1 MNFEWEEPKRLAN
14 LAKHD
19 IDFLDAIE
27 VFAVPHL
34 EQPARLTAGE
44 PRCIVTGIVGDRT
57 ITVIFVRRGGA
68 TRLIS
73 ARSARHGE
81 RRRYQALFD

>member
-1 MNFEWEEPKRLAN
+1 MLFRS
-14 LAKHD
+14 HG
-19 IDFLDAIE
+19 IDFLYAVE
-27 VFAVPHL
+27 VFAVPHV
-34 EQPARLTAGE
+34 EEPARQTAGE
-44 PRCIVTGIVGDRT
+44 ARCLVIGIVGDRM
-57 ITVIFVRRGGA
+57 ITVIFVRRGDV